1 MKVWE
6 LLYNY
11 GMSGL
16 RRGAAVSLSRRL
28 EFKTEMEKDKTTVYL
43 IRHGECAGNKENRIR
58 GCVDFPLNENGV
70 LQAHAL
76 AGAMKD
82 KKIDY
87 IYTSPLSRA
96 TSTAAILAETLG
108 VPYEAREGFC
118 NIHLGPWENRLK
130 AELAVEEPE
139 KWQTWLNQPEEL
151 VIEGGETL
159 DQVRDRALAELNKI
173 IEEHRGANIAL
184 IAHRGVLKPLMAGA
198 LGVQRP
204 SYWRLHVDTASY
216 SVLTFDGLHGF
227 CLMGLN
233 FTEHLKGLRIIQE
246 FD

>member
-11 GMSGL
+11 RMSGL

-82 KKIDY
+82 KKNRLHLHKPALTRDID
-87 IYTSPLSRA
+87 R
-96 TSTAAILAETLG
+96 AILAETLG

-118 NIHLGPWENRLK
+118 NIHLGRGRTAKGRGWRSKNRK
-130 AELAVEEPE
+130 
-139 KWQTWLNQPEEL
+139 N
-151 VIEGGETL
+151 G
-159 DQVRDRALAELNKI
+159 R
-173 IEEHRGANIAL
+173 RG
-184 IAHRGVLKPLMAGA
+184 
-198 LGVQRP
+198 
-204 SYWRLHVDTASY
+204 
-216 SVLTFDGLHGF
+216 
-227 CLMGLN
+227 
-233 FTEHLKGLRIIQE
+233 
-246 FD
+246 

>member
-1 MKVWE
+1 MA
-6 LLYNY
+6 N
-11 GMSGL
+11 
-16 RRGAAVSLSRRL
+16 
-28 EFKTEMEKDKTTVYL
+28 DKTTVYL

-76 AGAMKD
+76 AEAMKD

-96 TSTAAILAETLG
+96 TSTAAILGEALG
-108 VPYEAREGFC
+108 LPYEARGGFC
-118 NIHLGPWENRLK
+118 NIHLGPWENRIK

-173 IEEHRGANIAL
+173 IAEHRGANIAL

-216 SVLTFDGLHGF
+216 SVLTFDSLHGY

>member
-1 MKVWE
+1 MA
-6 LLYNY
+6 N
-11 GMSGL
+11 
-16 RRGAAVSLSRRL
+16 
-28 EFKTEMEKDKTTVYL
+28 DKTTVYL

-76 AGAMKD
+76 AEAMKD

-96 TSTAAILAETLG
+96 TSTAAILGEALG
-108 VPYEAREGFC
+108 LPYEAREGFC
-118 NIHLGPWENRLK
+118 NIHLGPWENRIK

-159 DQVRDRALAELNKI
+159 DQVRDRALAEL
-173 IEEHRGANIAL
+173 
-184 IAHRGVLKPLMAGA
+184 A

-216 SVLTFDGLHGF
+216 SVLTFDSLHGY

>member
-11 GMSGL
+11 RMSGL

-96 TSTAAILAETLG
+96 TSTARYSPRRSASLTKRAKASAI
-108 VPYEAREGFC
+108 Y
-118 NIHLGPWENRLK
+118 I
-130 AELAVEEPE
+130 
-139 KWQTWLNQPEEL
+139 
-151 VIEGGETL
+151 
-159 DQVRDRALAELNKI
+159 
-173 IEEHRGANIAL
+173 
-184 IAHRGVLKPLMAGA
+184 
-198 LGVQRP
+198 
-204 SYWRLHVDTASY
+204 
-216 SVLTFDGLHGF
+216 
-227 CLMGLN
+227 
-233 FTEHLKGLRIIQE
+233 
-246 FD
+246 

>member
-1 MKVWE
+1 
-6 LLYNY
+6 
-11 GMSGL
+11 
-16 RRGAAVSLSRRL
+16 
-28 EFKTEMEKDKTTVYL
+28 
-43 IRHGECAGNKENRIR
+43 
-58 GCVDFPLNENGV
+58 
-70 LQAHAL
+70 
-76 AGAMKD
+76 MKD

-96 TSTAAILAETLG
+96 TATAAILGEALG

-151 VIEGGETL
+151 VIDGGETL
-159 DQVRDRALAELNKI
+159 DQVRDRALAELNRI
-173 IEEHRGANIAL
+173 IAE
-184 IAHRGVLKPLMAGA
+184 HRGVLKPLMAGA

-216 SVLTFDGLHGF
+216 SVLTFDSLHGF